1 MNRKGPPQ
9 PYLCFFPFP
18 MRQEDLA
25 TSLSSGEGNKNMRSS
40 LSLSL
45 SAPTCKQHLLF
56 LLQTS

>member
-9 PYLCFFPFP
+9 PYLCFFPFS
-18 MRQEDLA
+18 MCQEDLPHHCPQVKETKTCEA
-25 TSLSSGEGNKNMRSS
+25 

-45 SAPTCKQHLLF
+45 STPTCKQHLLF